1 MDEIDAMLQL
11 ARDQHVS
18 DIYLLPKAEQ
28 LEIQFRYPDQVK
40 RHLVL
45 PLEVGQRWINY
56 LKYRAG
62 MNVAEHRRV
71 QLGAYFDSVSAVF
84 MRLSSVA
91 DYQQHESLVIRLING
106 IPQPNQ
112 QTRVALTQVTQILE
126 QRGLLTISGPTG
138 SGKTTFLYQLAQ
150 QLQQSRMVMTI
161 EDPVE
166 IAESR
171 FLQLQVNPEAQMTY
185 AALLKAALR
194 HRPDVVVI
202 GEIRDRETAQMAC
215 EAAISGHIV
224 LATVHARSVQDVP
237 MRLISLGVDADLVH
251 AALIAT
257 VAIELK
263 YEPEITPQ
271 ITILQF

>member
-1 MDEIDAMLQL
+1 
-11 ARDQHVS
+11 
-18 DIYLLPKAEQ
+18 
-28 LEIQFRYPDQVK
+28 
-40 RHLVL
+40 
-45 PLEVGQRWINY
+45 
-56 LKYRAG
+56 
-62 MNVAEHRRV
+62 
-71 QLGAYFDSVSAVF
+71 
-84 MRLSSVA
+84 
-91 DYQQHESLVIRLING
+91 
-106 IPQPNQ
+106 
-112 QTRVALTQVTQILE
+112 
-126 QRGLLTISGPTG
+126 
-138 SGKTTFLYQLAQ
+138 
-150 QLQQSRMVMTI
+150 MTI